1 MGLLD
6 KILTADYAAAS
17 SKQHDLPLNLHGFAE
32 KYHFS
37 KAILFSAENGYYY
50 PISAVGMTATTF
62 PNQIFLHSH
71 SYISDGLIQKPQQ

>member
-32 KYHFS
+32 K
-37 KAILFSAENGYYY
+37 
-50 PISAVGMTATTF
+50 
-62 PNQIFLHSH
+62 
-71 SYISDGLIQKPQQ
+71 